1 MSNEEQF
8 LIKDLEQFVNAS
20 RRLVFQN
27 LGSQTE
33 TNNILDKMSLDEE
46 EEMDDLLSY
55 EEALS
60 IIKPFF
66 KKQINKKTKEYRY
79 LLNEDIYI
87 SMITALNDRLVS
99 NVLNS
104 LVNKGLIETAY
115 DEKCNDFIFWVA
127 NNDKTSNEK
136 PETD

>member
-33 TNNILDKMSLDEE
+33 TTNILDKMSLDEE
-46 EEMDDLLSY
+46 EEMDNLLSY
-55 EEALS
+55 DEALS

-66 KKQINKKTKEYRY
+66 KKQTNKKTKEYRY
-79 LLNEDIYI
+79 LLNEDRYV
-87 SMITALNDRLVS
+87 SMINSLNDRLVS
-99 NVLNS
+99 NVLNN

-127 NNDKTSNEK
+127 ENDKPQEQK